1 MFFKP
6 TLNLDSHT
14 GAEYDLYS
22 DWHKEAFGCRP
33 GVPQQVHYHAMS
45 TYERQAEHA
54 TVSAW
59 FQEDQRIAEL
69 RAEVARF
76 DFSRR
81 MEYLMR
87 REGVTEREAFI
98 MACRFGTTH
107 SNYCNP
113 SHEYFDGFDSVCYNW
128 NLPYSD
134 AEVLAAKWAE
144 LNA

>member
-6 TLNLDSHT
+6 TLALNAHT
-14 GAEYDLYS
+14 GSPYDLYS
-22 DWHKEAFGCRP
+22 DWHKDAFGCRP
-33 GVPQQVHYHAMS
+33 GAVQSARYDAMS
-45 TYERQAEHA
+45 VEQRQVEHA
-54 TVSAW
+54 TVGAW
-59 FQEDQRIAEL
+59 MEEDQRISEL

-87 REGVTEREAFI
+87 REGISERDAFAI
-98 MACRFGTTH
+98 T
-107 SNYCNP
+107 CNHDRAGDP
-113 SHEYFDGFDSVCYNW
+113 REVNVDWGMICYVW

-134 AEVLAAKWAE
+134 EKALADKWAE